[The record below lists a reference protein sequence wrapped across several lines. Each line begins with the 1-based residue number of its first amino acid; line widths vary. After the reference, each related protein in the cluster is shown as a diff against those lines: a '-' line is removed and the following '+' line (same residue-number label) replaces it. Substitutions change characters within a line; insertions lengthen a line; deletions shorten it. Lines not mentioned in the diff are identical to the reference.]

1 MKLSAGKSVE
11 KKVLKLTFRG
21 KNLSLRKRPDQNNS
35 KMNDVREMG
44 LPMKSVFLSEAAGN
58 TSSEINK

>member
-11 KKVLKLTFRG
+11 KNVLKLTFRG

-44 LPMKSVFLSEAAGN
+44 LPMKSVFLSETAGN

>member
-11 KKVLKLTFRG
+11 KKILKLTFRG
-21 KNLSLRKRPDQNNS
+21 KNLSSRKRPDQNNS

-44 LPMKSVFLSEAAGN
+44 LPMKSVF
-58 TSSEINK
+58 